1 MNGLT
6 QIQKATKELFSFRD
20 SSKQYYFYE
29 RNQELFKDCTFIAFS
44 EICGMI
50 LPSFLQK
57 IGDTYATIHLGK
69 YSRFYAFNEK
79 IMADP
84 VKASRYQYAVD
95 IGLALDTQIV
105 SYLAK
110 VFVDYGKVE
119 NYSKYSEIIEYLLTP
134 ELNCNCFLYLI
145 ENAVKV
151 SKINERCVR
160 DTIKSFLLF
169 SNFNVKRYLYE
180 NRCEYNKSEEEI
192 EAKTDEIYKKVISGE
207 VAREFHEIVDLQ
219 SYIYIILLKT
229 AIIELRNS
237 KTDQH
242 KKMKELVDYLKCVS
256 GIFLSREL
264 EVCYYFFGHD
274 KRVQRFFKKIQKNSK
289 DIVKTIIGMSWDLTH
304 IRLIERVYACR
315 TVENVDFSICCGMT
329 SDKGLQE
336 IMQINP
342 IKQLVIENN
351 RVIPDFSYRWY
362 ADVPEVFAVFKEERV
377 VRKVERENMEKIISQ
392 LEQELNDIMSKI

>member
-1 MNGLT
+1 MC
-6 QIQKATKELFSFRD
+6 IDEEVKELFLLND
-20 SSKQYYFYE
+20 CAQQYFFYE
-29 RNQELFKDCTFIAFS
+29 RNKKLFKDCTFISFS
-44 EICGMI
+44 DICGMV

-57 IGDTYATIHLGK
+57 DGETYATIHLGK
-69 YSRFYAFNEK
+69 YGRFYAFNEK

-84 VKASRYQYAVD
+84 VKASRYKYAVD

-119 NYSKYSEIIEYLLTP
+119 IYSKYSEIIEYLLTP

-151 SKINERCVR
+151 SKINERCVH

-229 AIIELRNS
+229 AIIELGNS

-362 ADVPEVFAVFKEERV
+362 ADVPEVKEFVDEKCIKKNIGIANMEYV
-377 VRKVERENMEKIISQ
+377 IQDLERE
-392 LEQELNDIMSKI
+392 LNSIMNKV